1 MLALDNFFP
10 VEGETP
16 TKTLVICN
24 LFRSPINFS
33 LALPVIMPMF
43 ISNRK
48 FVEAPISLEE

>member
-24 LFRSPINFS
+24 LFGSPINFS

-48 FVEAPISLEE
+48 FVRAPISLEE